1 MRHERQR
8 VGSWLNFE
16 AGALSKA
23 VETSR
28 VVPLLLDLGLAELTW
43 PLAMFQ
49 AVLATED
56 GIKGLVLSQQGMPP
70 NPWTT
75 RELQLP
81 LSSGGPTYQS
91 ALRGVKG
98 AADPPQP
105 GKRDVGDMVAELLV
119 DVRGLRRDLH
129 DPLHDLVNIRE
140 LYPVG
145 IRATQRFFP
154 DGVRMRHRVYGLG
167 TVLKSSMTQ
176 AGEEIVVKFDDAAT
190 KIFAVPE
197 ARSDLA
203 RVFIEPDDVVDT
215 TSE

>member
-1 MRHERQR
+1 
-8 VGSWLNFE
+8 
-16 AGALSKA
+16 
-23 VETSR
+23 
-28 VVPLLLDLGLAELTW
+28 
-43 PLAMFQ
+43 
-49 AVLATED
+49 
-56 GIKGLVLSQQGMPP
+56 
-70 NPWTT
+70 
-75 RELQLP
+75 
-81 LSSGGPTYQS
+81 
-91 ALRGVKG
+91 
-98 AADPPQP
+98 
-105 GKRDVGDMVAELLV
+105 MVAELLV